1 MAITAEAVKN
11 LREATG
17 AGMMDCK
24 KALNETGGDY
34 EKAVAWLRERGI
46 AKAAK
51 RSGKVAAEGAVT
63 SYVHMGGKIGVL
75 CEINCETDFVAR
87 GDAFQQLCRDIC
99 LQICSTSPGWVARE
113 EVPAEAY
120 AAEKEIYV
128 AQAKE
133 TGKPAEIC
141 DKIAE
146 GKMNKWFSEVCL
158 LEQEFVKDT
167 DKKISDLVNEL
178 SGKCGEK
185 IEIRRFVRFALGD
198 GIEKEVSNFAEEVA
212 AELAKAESRG

>member
-11 LREATG
+11 LRESTG

-24 KALNETGGDY
+24 KALGETGGDF

-51 RSGKVAAEGAVT
+51 RAGKVAAEGTIAH
-63 SYVHMGGKIGVL
+63 YIHMGGKIGVL

-87 GDAFQQLCRDIC
+87 GEEFQALSRDIC
-99 LQICSTSPGWVARE
+99 LQICSTNPGWVRRE
-113 EVPAEAY
+113 DVPTEAY

-133 TGKPAEIC
+133 TGKPQEIC
-141 DKIAE
+141 EKIAE

-158 LEQEFVKDT
+158 LEQEFVKDG
-167 DKKISDLVNEL
+167 DKKIQDLLNAL

-185 IEIRRFVRFALGD
+185 IEVRRFVRFALGE
-198 GIEKEVSNFAEEVA
+198 GIEKEESNFAEEVA
-212 AELAKAESRG
+212 AELAKAQAKA